1 MGRVDEAMR
10 RAAEAG
16 GHAAATVAEPA
27 AAEVDAFPAEASDRP
42 RLRSVG
48 TSAPVAPRPKP
59 SGLLPPLSTRLSA
72 GLSRK
77 VVVDQDIDPVSKE
90 QYRRLATT
98 LYAGQAANGLKVVMV
113 ASALASEGK
122 SLTASN
128 LALTFSESYQ
138 KSVLLIDADL
148 RRPSLHEVFGLSGSP
163 GLTDGLG
170 AMDDRK
176 LTLHHVSQTLTVLTA
191 GQPTSDPMAVL
202 ASERMRHL
210 VDEARDVFE
219 WVIIDTPPLGLLADA
234 NLLGEMADGAVLV
247 VRAESTPYDIVQ
259 RTAALIGR
267 ERLLGVV
274 LNRARMTPAQGYQYQ
289 SYYGT
294 SPHAPSR

>member
-10 RAAEAG
+10 RAAEARG
-16 GHAAATVAEPA
+16 DVPA
-27 AAEVDAFPAEASDRP
+27 PETPGVDVEAFPAESPERP
-42 RLRSVG
+42 KLRGITPSGPV
-48 TSAPVAPRPKP
+48 TPVATPKP
-59 SGLLPPLSTRLSA
+59 AALLPSLATRLTA

-77 VVVDQDIDPVSKE
+77 VVIDQDIDPVSKE

-98 LYAGQAANGLKVVMV
+98 LYATQAANGLKVVMV

-148 RRPSLHEVFGLSGSP
+148 RRPSLHQVFGLQASP

-170 AMDDRK
+170 ANDDRK
-176 LTLHHVSQTLTVLTA
+176 LALHHVSPTLTVLTA
-191 GQPTSDPMAVL
+191 GVPTSDPMALL
-202 ASERMRHL
+202 ASDRMRRL
-210 VDEARDVFE
+210 VDEARETFE
-219 WVIIDTPPLGLLADA
+219 WVVIDTPPLGILADA
-234 NLLGEMADGAVLV
+234 NLLAELADGAVLV

-259 RTAALIGR
+259 RTAAMLGR
-267 ERLLGVV
+267 DRLLGVV
-274 LNRARMTPAQGYQYQ
+274 LNRARQTPTKKYQYS
-289 SYYGT
+289 SYYT
-294 SPHAPSR
+294 QPTASR

>member
-16 GHAAATVAEPA
+16 GHAAPENASGEA
-27 AAEVDAFPAEASDRP
+27 DAFPVEAPERP
-42 RLRSVG
+42 RLRSI
-48 TSAPVAPRPKP
+48 SAVAQAGIPAAKV
-59 SGLLPPLSTRLSA
+59 GLLPPLSTRLSA

-77 VVVDQDIDPVSKE
+77 VVVDQDINPVSKE

-98 LYAGQAANGLKVVMV
+98 LYAAQAAKGLKVVMV

-138 KSVLLIDADL
+138 KNVLLIDADL

-170 AMDDRK
+170 AVDDRK
-176 LTLHHVSQTLTVLTA
+176 LALHHVSQTLTVLTA

-202 ASERMRHL
+202 ASDRMRRL
-210 VDEARDVFE
+210 VDEARDAFD
-219 WVIIDTPPLGLLADA
+219 WVIVDTPPLGLLADA
-234 NLLGEMADGAVLV
+234 NLLSEMADGAVLV
-247 VRAESTPYDIVQ
+247 VHAESTPYDIVQ
-259 RTAALIGR
+259 RTAALLGR
-267 ERLLGVV
+267 DRLLGVV
-274 LNRARMTPAQGYQYQ
+274 LNRARMTQAQGYQYQ
-289 SYYGT
+289 SYYGVSSNT
-294 SPHAPSR
+294 PNR

>member
-10 RAAEAG
+10 RAAESRGDAPGTEIAG
-16 GHAAATVAEPA
+16 V
-27 AAEVDAFPAEASDRP
+27 EVDAFPAESAEP
-42 RLRSVG
+42 PKLRGISG
-48 TSAPVAPRPKP
+48 TSPVTPRSTPRPAA
-59 SGLLPPLSTRLSA
+59 LLPPLAARLNA

-98 LYAGQAANGLKVVMV
+98 LYATQAANGLKVVMV

-148 RRPSLHEVFGLSGSP
+148 RRPSLHEVFGLQPSP

-170 AMDDRK
+170 ASDERK
-176 LTLHHVSQTLTVLTA
+176 LSLHHVSQTLTVLTA
-191 GQPTSDPMAVL
+191 GVPTSDPMALL
-202 ASERMRHL
+202 ASERMRRL
-210 VDEARDVFE
+210 IDEARETFE
-219 WVIIDTPPLGLLADA
+219 WVIVDTPPLGILADA
-234 NLLGEMADGAVLV
+234 NLLSDLADGAVLV
-247 VRAESTPYDIVQ
+247 VRAESTPYDVVQ
-259 RTAALIGR
+259 RTAALLGR
-267 ERLLGVV
+267 DRLLGVV
-274 LNRARMTPAQGYQYQ
+274 LNRARQSPAKSYQYS
-289 SYYGT
+289 SYYTSGT
-294 SPHAPSR
+294 STR